1 MDDKIVTLFAG
12 QPAPTTESPASMMTR
27 LLPTAIDSDMALIV
41 LIKARGGIWTV
52 DLHSA
57 NMDNKDVTLA
67 TDIVKDQVINA
78 ILGR

>member
-12 QPAPTTESPASMMTR
+12 QPAPNTESPAGLMTR
-27 LLPTAIDSDMALIV
+27 LLPTAIVSDMALV
-41 LIKARGGIWTV
+41 LLIKVRGGLWTV

-67 TDIVKDQVINA
+67 TDIVKNQVLNA